1 MSKFVKVTDKTVTLL
16 TSDDLFSILFLVIG
30 MLKRKKYLD
39 LLISYKDVKLIKV
52 ITGVR
57 RSGKST
63 LLMQYRD
70 YLLDNKVSD
79 KNIIYMNFESIEWDN
94 IKNYK
99 DLYKKIKDNYKNE
112 KLYILLDEIQNIDKW
127 EKAVNSFLVDIDCD
141 IYITGSNAYLLSS
154 ELTTLLAG
162 RVATIKIYPFSF
174 KEYIEIYPFN
184 KETLEEKFNEYML
197 HGSMPML
204 INMNKDE
211 KLIIN
216 YLSDIKDVVL
226 KKDVIERNKIKDI
239 GLLENLLKYM
249 ASTIG
254 TLITPNSIA
263 EYLIKN
269 GYNTH
274 NETIDAYLKM
284 LENAFIIYRSPRYNV
299 HGKQLLKTQGKYY
312 FVDLGIRNILNG
324 FTQYDSGSAYENIV
338 YLELLRRG
346 FDVYI
351 GKYNETEID
360 FIAIKPEE
368 TIYYQVSRSILDE
381 TVEEREKNSLLS
393 IKDNYPKI
401 ILTRDIIKN
410 KTIEGIKVV
419 NIIDFLLEEK

>member
-1 MSKFVKVTDKTVTLL
+1 
-16 TSDDLFSILFLVIG
+16 
-30 MLKRKKYLD
+30 MLERKKYLD
-39 LLISYKDVKLIKV
+39 LLVSYKDIKLIKV

-63 LLMQYRD
+63 LLMQYKD
-70 YLLDNKVSD
+70 YLINNKIIE
-79 KNIIYMNFESIEWDN
+79 KNIIYMNFESAEWDY

-99 DLYKKIKDNYKNE
+99 DLYNYVKNCYKDK
-112 KLYILLDEIQNIDKW
+112 KLYILLDEVQNIEKW
-127 EKAVNSFLVDIDCD
+127 EKAVNSFLVDINCD

-162 RVATIKIYPFSF
+162 RIATIKIYPFSF
-174 KEYIEIYPFN
+174 KEYINIYPFTD
-184 KETLEEKFNEYML
+184 ESLEEKFNEYL
-197 HGSMPML
+197 LYGSMPML
-204 INMNKDE
+204 TNMNKDK
-211 KLIIN
+211 KLMMN
-216 YLSDIKDVVL
+216 YLMDIKDVVL

-239 GLLENLLKYM
+239 SLLENLLKYI

-263 EYLIKN
+263 EYLTKN

-274 NETIDAYLKM
+274 NETIDSYLKM
-284 LENAFIIYRSPRYNV
+284 LENAFIIYKSPRYNV

-312 FVDLGIRNILNG
+312 FIDLGIRNILNG
-324 FTQYDSGSAYENIV
+324 FTQYDSGSAYENVV

-381 TVEEREKNSLLS
+381 NVEEREKKSLLS
-393 IKDNYPKI
+393 INDNYSKI
-401 ILTRDIIKN
+401 ILTMDKCKN
-410 KTIEGIKVV
+410 KTIDGIKAT
-419 NIIDFLLEEK
+419 NIIDFLLENK